1 VPGLRVGDLI
11 IFSFHA
17 HGVHKSP
24 MIAKGRERFQLR
36 AKWSVLPKLTRP
48 WTVSSSK
55 PGAPMSSQPRCTIA
69 TGGDHDEGNGGG
81 VYNFEGT
88 VTLSG
93 CTLSGNS
100 AGFDG
105 GAVYTSSVHPQAVH
119 EKASAP

>member
-1 VPGLRVGDLI
+1 
-11 IFSFHA
+11 
-17 HGVHKSP
+17 
-24 MIAKGRERFQLR
+24 MIAQGRERFQPR
-36 AKWSVLPKLTRP
+36 ARWSVLPKLTWP
-48 WTVSSSK
+48 WPFS
-55 PGAPMSSQPRCTIA
+55 SSQPRCTIA
-69 TGGDHDEGNGGG
+69 TGGDYDEGDGVV

-105 GAVYTSSVHPQAVH
+105 GAVYASSVHPRAVH